1 MRAYQYQI
9 GKDKLTLDD
18 LRIGRK
24 EGPRN
29 GRYVVWLDGAEAEIP
44 LARAGQSRP

>member
-1 MRAYQYQI
+1 MRAYQDQV
-9 GKDKLTLDD
+9 GKGKLTPQD

-29 GRYVVWLDGAEAEIP
+29 DRCVVWLDGAVAEIP
-44 LARAGQSRP
+44 LARAGQSRS